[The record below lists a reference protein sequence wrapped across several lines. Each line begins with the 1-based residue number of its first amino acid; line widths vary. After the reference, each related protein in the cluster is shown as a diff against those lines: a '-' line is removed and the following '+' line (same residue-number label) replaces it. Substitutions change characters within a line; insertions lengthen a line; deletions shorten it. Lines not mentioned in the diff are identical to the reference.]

1 MRINAI
7 DGFSEDSA
15 RLHAALD
22 ASCVVGVWDWDHVR
36 GVVVYDEGA
45 ARLLTGD
52 PDFTECEASGPAAM
66 AAVHPADQDWLIGHV
81 QQAVRR
87 GGLMVSEYRVMTRDG
102 GTRWLLS
109 RGRTYRDETGQPLRS
124 NGILIDI
131 TELREGGDRYVL
143 SDSATRGDP
152 LAHAADLA
160 IALRQTLGPDAPS
173 EVRTVAD
180 LLLLSLGRALAR
192 SDRN

>member
-1 MRINAI
+1 MSINVI
-7 DGFSEDSA
+7 DGFSEDST
-15 RLHAALD
+15 RLHAALE

-52 PDFTECEASGPAAM
+52 PDFTECEVSGPAAM
-66 AAVHPADQDWLIGHV
+66 AAVHPADQDWLIEHV
-81 QQAVRR
+81 QQAVRK
-87 GGLMVSEYRVMTRDG
+87 GGLMLSEYRVMTRDG

-109 RGRTYRDETGQPLRS
+109 RGRTYQDATGHPLRS

-143 SDSATRGDP
+143 SNSAASDDP
-152 LAHAADLA
+152 LEQAADLA
-160 IALRQTLGPDAPS
+160 IALKQTLGADAPS
-173 EVRTVAD
+173 EVRLAAD
-180 LLLLSLGRALAR
+180 L
-192 SDRN
+192 